1 LTAVG
6 RQAQPSGTLYRCWP
20 SSTTEGGAFW
30 PGAVEHR
37 PQHRLGCTT
46 LSSTLCQAP
55 FPAAA
60 HDTAPITLRCVAVNS
75 VSAGRIDGCT
85 P

>member
-1 LTAVG
+1 MTAVG
-6 RQAQPSGTLYRCWP
+6 RQAQPYGTLYRCWP

-37 PQHRLGCTT
+37 PQHMLGCTA
-46 LSSTLCQAP
+46 LSSTLFQAP